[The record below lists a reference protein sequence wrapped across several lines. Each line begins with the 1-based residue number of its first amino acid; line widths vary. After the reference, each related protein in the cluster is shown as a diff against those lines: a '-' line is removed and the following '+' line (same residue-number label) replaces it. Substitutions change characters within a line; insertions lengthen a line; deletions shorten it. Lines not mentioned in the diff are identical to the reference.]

1 MIFYLMG
8 KSASGKDSIYKMLK
22 IKLDM
27 LKEVAIYTTRP
38 IRDNEIDGVEYN
50 FVDIDF
56 LEKNKDKVIEKRV
69 YHTVFG
75 DWYYA
80 TLDDG
85 KIDKNDNYI
94 MIGTLE
100 SYMKLRDYY
109 GKEYLYPIYIEVD
122 NETRK
127 SRALAREM
135 KQKKPSLDEMER
147 RFKYDEIDFS
157 EENIKKSDIKKRY
170 ENIDLEDCVEE
181 ILNDIKSVIDDK
193 NTRK

>member
-22 IKLDM
+22 IKLDI

-50 FVDIDF
+50 FVDRNF
-56 LEKNKDKVIEKRV
+56 LDKNKNKIIEERV

-85 KIDKNDNYI
+85 KINNDDFYL

-100 SYMKLRDYY
+100 SYIKL
-109 GKEYLYPIYIEVD
+109 KEYFGEKNICPIYVEVD

-157 EENIKKSDIKKRY
+157 EENIKMANIQKRY
-170 ENIDLEDCVEE
+170 ENIDLEDCVDK
-181 ILNDIKSVIDDK
+181 ILYDIKKIIDDK